1 MTDHLMNNVLTLGE
15 IEYRLRDRRLQVVS
29 ALTEISYP
37 ILKRLA
43 EGEHDNYHLKTLV
56 TISEY
61 LQSKTEIDNN

>member
-1 MTDHLMNNVLTLGE
+1 MTDHLMSNILTLNE
-15 IEYRLRDRRLQVVS
+15 IKFRLRDRRLLVIS
-29 ALTEISYP
+29 ELTEISYP

-43 EGEHDNYHLKTLV
+43 DGEHDNYHLKTLI